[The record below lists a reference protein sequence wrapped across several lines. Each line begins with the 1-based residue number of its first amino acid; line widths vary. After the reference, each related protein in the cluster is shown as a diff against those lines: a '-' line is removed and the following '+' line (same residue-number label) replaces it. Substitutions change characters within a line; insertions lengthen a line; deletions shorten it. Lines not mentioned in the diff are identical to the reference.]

1 MKEQYHEIFNAIG
14 VTDMRFI
21 RYFRSQSW
29 LNKPPKFNQFGC
41 KALSAQDVQYM
52 RGIVQ
57 SILVTDSKAM
67 VEQALKSEDFRVKA
81 AGCVLARRCGKEY
94 LEELFEGLADDSDLV
109 RQVSRESL
117 HILNYMMTKK
127 KIDFGPLPGE
137 QSSVSACASQTLW
150 KSHFRINEN
159 AANNK
164 KIAE

>member
-1 MKEQYHEIFNAIG
+1 
-14 VTDMRFI
+14 
-21 RYFRSQSW
+21 
-29 LNKPPKFNQFGC
+29 
-41 KALSAQDVQYM
+41 M

-67 VEQALKSEDFRVKA
+67 VEQALKSGDYRVKA

-94 LEELFEGLADDSDLV
+94 IEELFEGLADDSDLV

-127 KIDFGPLPGE
+127 KVDFGPLPGE
-137 QSSVSACASQTLW
+137 QNNANACASQTLW

-159 AANNK
+159 AVNNK
-164 KIAE
+164 KVEEK

>member
-1 MKEQYHEIFNAIG
+1 MN
-14 VTDMRFI
+14 
-21 RYFRSQSW
+21 
-29 LNKPPKFNQFGC
+29 
-41 KALSAQDVQYM
+41 AQDIQYM

-57 SILVTDSKAM
+57 SILVTNSTAM
-67 VEQALKSEDFRVKA
+67 VAQALKSEDYRVKA
-81 AGCVLARRCGKEY
+81 AGCVLARRCGQEY
-94 LEELFEGLADDSDLV
+94 LEDLFDGLVDDNDLV

-159 AANNK
+159 AVNNK
-164 KIAE
+164 KIVE

>member
-1 MKEQYHEIFNAIG
+1 MN
-14 VTDMRFI
+14 
-21 RYFRSQSW
+21 
-29 LNKPPKFNQFGC
+29 
-41 KALSAQDVQYM
+41 AQDIQYM

-57 SILVTDSKAM
+57 SILITNSTAM
-67 VEQALKSEDFRVKA
+67 VAQALKSEDYRVKA
-81 AGCVLARRCGKEY
+81 AGCVLARRCGQEY
-94 LEELFEGLADDSDLV
+94 LEDLFDGLVDDNDLV

-127 KIDFGPLPGE
+127 KVDFGPLPGE

-159 AANNK
+159 AVNNK

>member
-1 MKEQYHEIFNAIG
+1 MLLVLLIC
-14 VTDMRFI
+14 
-21 RYFRSQSW
+21 
-29 LNKPPKFNQFGC
+29 FGLSDINVAKAGWASNNNSTSSVV

-109 RQVSRESL
+109 R
-117 HILNYMMTKK
+117 H
-127 KIDFGPLPGE
+127 
-137 QSSVSACASQTLW
+137 
-150 KSHFRINEN
+150 
-159 AANNK
+159 
-164 KIAE
+164 

>member
-1 MKEQYHEIFNAIG
+1 
-14 VTDMRFI
+14 
-21 RYFRSQSW
+21 
-29 LNKPPKFNQFGC
+29 
-41 KALSAQDVQYM
+41 M

-81 AGCVLARRCGKEY
+81 AGCVLARRCNKEF
-94 LEELFEGLADDSDLV
+94 LEELFDGLVDDNDLV

-164 KIAE
+164 KIPE

>member
-1 MKEQYHEIFNAIG
+1 MN
-14 VTDMRFI
+14 
-21 RYFRSQSW
+21 
-29 LNKPPKFNQFGC
+29 
-41 KALSAQDVQYM
+41 AQDIQYM

-57 SILVTDSKAM
+57 SILVTNSTAM
-67 VEQALKSEDFRVKA
+67 VAQALKSEDYRVKA

-94 LEELFEGLADDSDLV
+94 LEDLFDGLDDDNDLV

-117 HILNYMMTKK
+117 YILNYMITKK
-127 KIDFGPLPGE
+127 KVDFGPLLE

-159 AANNK
+159 AVNNK

>member
-1 MKEQYHEIFNAIG
+1 
-14 VTDMRFI
+14 
-21 RYFRSQSW
+21 
-29 LNKPPKFNQFGC
+29 
-41 KALSAQDVQYM
+41 M

-57 SILVTDSKAM
+57 SILVTNSTAM
-67 VEQALKSEDFRVKA
+67 VAQALKSEDYRVKA

-94 LEELFEGLADDSDLV
+94 LEDLFDGLVDDNDLV

-127 KIDFGPLPGE
+127 KVDFGPLAGE

-159 AANNK
+159 AVNNK

>member
-1 MKEQYHEIFNAIG
+1 MN
-14 VTDMRFI
+14 
-21 RYFRSQSW
+21 
-29 LNKPPKFNQFGC
+29 
-41 KALSAQDVQYM
+41 AQDIQYM

-57 SILVTDSKAM
+57 SILVTNSTAM
-67 VEQALKSEDFRVKA
+67 VAQALKSEDYRVKA

-94 LEELFEGLADDSDLV
+94 LEDLFDGLVDDNDLV

-117 HILNYMMTKK
+117 YILNYMMTKK
-127 KIDFGPLPGE
+127 KVDFGPLPGE

-159 AANNK
+159 AVNNK

>member
-1 MKEQYHEIFNAIG
+1 MN
-14 VTDMRFI
+14 
-21 RYFRSQSW
+21 
-29 LNKPPKFNQFGC
+29 
-41 KALSAQDVQYM
+41 AQDIQYM

-57 SILVTDSKAM
+57 SILVTNSTAM
-67 VEQALKSEDFRVKA
+67 VAQALKSEDYRVKA

-94 LEELFEGLADDSDLV
+94 IEDLFDGLVDDNDLV

-159 AANNK
+159 AVNNK
-164 KIAE
+164 KIAD

>member
-1 MKEQYHEIFNAIG
+1 MN
-14 VTDMRFI
+14 V
-21 RYFRSQSW
+21 
-29 LNKPPKFNQFGC
+29 
-41 KALSAQDVQYM
+41 QDIQYM

-57 SILVTDSKAM
+57 SILVTNSTAM
-67 VEQALKSEDFRVKA
+67 VAQALKSGDYRVKA
-81 AGCVLARRCGKEY
+81 AGCVLARRCEKEF
-94 LEELFEGLADDSDLV
+94 LEDLFDGLVDDNDLV

-159 AANNK
+159 AVNNK

>member
-1 MKEQYHEIFNAIG
+1 MN
-14 VTDMRFI
+14 
-21 RYFRSQSW
+21 
-29 LNKPPKFNQFGC
+29 
-41 KALSAQDVQYM
+41 AQDIQYM

-57 SILVTDSKAM
+57 SILVTNSTAM
-67 VEQALKSEDFRVKA
+67 VAQALKSEDYRVKA

-94 LEELFEGLADDSDLV
+94 LEDLFDGLVDDNDLV

-127 KIDFGPLPGE
+127 KVDFGPLPGE

-159 AANNK
+159 AVNNK

>member
-1 MKEQYHEIFNAIG
+1 MN
-14 VTDMRFI
+14 
-21 RYFRSQSW
+21 
-29 LNKPPKFNQFGC
+29 
-41 KALSAQDVQYM
+41 AQDIQYM

-57 SILVTDSKAM
+57 SILVTNSTAM
-67 VEQALKSEDFRVKA
+67 VAQALKSGDYRVKA
-81 AGCVLARRCGKEY
+81 AGCVLARRCEKEF
-94 LEELFEGLADDSDLV
+94 LEDLFDGLVDDNDLV

-159 AANNK
+159 AVNNK

>member
-1 MKEQYHEIFNAIG
+1 MS
-14 VTDMRFI
+14 D
-21 RYFRSQSW
+21 
-29 LNKPPKFNQFGC
+29 
-41 KALSAQDVQYM
+41 QDVQYM

-67 VEQALKSEDFRVKA
+67 VEQALKSEDYRVKA
-81 AGCVLARRCGKEY
+81 AGCVVARRCGKEY

-117 HILNYMMTKK
+117 HILNFMMTKK
-127 KIDFGPLPGE
+127 KVDFGPLPGE

-164 KIAE
+164 KIVE

>member
-1 MKEQYHEIFNAIG
+1 MN
-14 VTDMRFI
+14 
-21 RYFRSQSW
+21 
-29 LNKPPKFNQFGC
+29 
-41 KALSAQDVQYM
+41 AQDIQYM

-57 SILVTDSKAM
+57 SILVTNSTAM
-67 VEQALKSEDFRVKA
+67 VAQALKSEDYRVKA
-81 AGCVLARRCGKEY
+81 AGCVLARRCGQEY
-94 LEELFEGLADDSDLV
+94 LEDLFDGLVDDNDLV

-127 KIDFGPLPGE
+127 KVDFGPLPGE

-164 KIAE
+164 NIVE

>member
-1 MKEQYHEIFNAIG
+1 MN
-14 VTDMRFI
+14 
-21 RYFRSQSW
+21 
-29 LNKPPKFNQFGC
+29 
-41 KALSAQDVQYM
+41 AQDIQYM

-57 SILVTDSKAM
+57 SILVTNSTAM
-67 VEQALKSEDFRVKA
+67 VAQALKSEDYRVKA
-81 AGCVLARRCGKEY
+81 AGCVLARRCGEEY
-94 LEELFEGLADDSDLV
+94 LEDLFDGLVDDNDLV

-127 KIDFGPLPGE
+127 KVDFGPLPGE

-159 AANNK
+159 AVNNK

>member
-1 MKEQYHEIFNAIG
+1 
-14 VTDMRFI
+14 
-21 RYFRSQSW
+21 
-29 LNKPPKFNQFGC
+29 
-41 KALSAQDVQYM
+41 M

-94 LEELFEGLADDSDLV
+94 LEELLDGLVDDNDLV

-127 KIDFGPLPGE
+127 KVDFGPLPGE

>member
-1 MKEQYHEIFNAIG
+1 
-14 VTDMRFI
+14 
-21 RYFRSQSW
+21 
-29 LNKPPKFNQFGC
+29 
-41 KALSAQDVQYM
+41 
-52 RGIVQ
+52 
-57 SILVTDSKAM
+57 M

-94 LEELFEGLADDSDLV
+94 LEELFDGLVDDNDLV

-127 KIDFGPLPGE
+127 KIDFGPSPGE

-159 AANNK
+159 AVNNK
-164 KIAE
+164 KIGE

>member
-1 MKEQYHEIFNAIG
+1 
-14 VTDMRFI
+14 
-21 RYFRSQSW
+21 
-29 LNKPPKFNQFGC
+29 
-41 KALSAQDVQYM
+41 M

-67 VEQALKSEDFRVKA
+67 VEQALKSDDFRVKA

-94 LEELFEGLADDSDLV
+94 LEELFEGLADDNDLV

-127 KIDFGPLPGE
+127 KVDFGPLPGE
-137 QSSVSACASQTLW
+137 QSSVSACSSQTLW